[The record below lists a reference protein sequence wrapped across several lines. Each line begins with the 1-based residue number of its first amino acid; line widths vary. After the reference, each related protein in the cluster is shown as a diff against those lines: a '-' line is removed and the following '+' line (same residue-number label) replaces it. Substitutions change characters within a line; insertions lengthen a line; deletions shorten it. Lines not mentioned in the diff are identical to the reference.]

1 MRDNTI
7 QMRSPLISTQRPL
20 LVCLSHLRWN
30 FVFQRPQ
37 QLLSRAAK
45 YYQVIYIEEPI
56 FESRTEPTARI
67 EAPLPSV
74 RVVTPVLPSTASP
87 SQTVEYQR
95 KLVDELIAGTPH
107 DRLVMWYYTPM
118 ALTFSDHVISNVCV
132 YDCMDELS
140 AFRYAPPELRELEKL
155 LFRRADIVFTGGQS
169 LYEAKRNLHH
179 AIYPFPSSI
188 DTVHFHQARQ
198 ECEEP
203 ADQAT
208 IPGPRVGYFG
218 VIDERLD
225 IELVTVASRAMPD
238 VQFVMLGP
246 VVKVDPLSLPQAAN
260 LHWLGSKSYS
270 ELPAYLA
277 HWDVGWMP
285 FALNEATRYISPTKT
300 PEFLAAGLPVVSTAI
315 VDVVRTYAAAG
326 LVDIADEEDI
336 EAKLRAALAR
346 PRHSLLRGIDEYLSD
361 MSWDK
366 TWSAMAD
373 HVARAAAMKSIV
385 PLRKGA

>member
-1 MRDNTI
+1 MSDNTI
-7 QMRSPLISTQRPL
+7 QMRSPLISTKRPL
-20 LVCLSHLRWN
+20 LICLSHLRWN

-45 YYQVIYIEEPI
+45 HYQVIYIEEPI
-56 FESRTEPTARI
+56 LESRTEPTARI

-74 RVVTPVLPSTASP
+74 RVVTPVLPATASP

-95 KLVDELIAGTPH
+95 KLVDELILGTPH

-198 ECEEP
+198 KRDEP

-225 IELVTVASRAMPD
+225 IELVRFASRTMPD

-246 VVKVDPLSLPQAAN
+246 VVKVDPLSLPQADN

-270 ELPAYLA
+270 ELPAT
-277 HWDVGWMP
+277 WRTGMP
-285 FALNEATRYISPTKT
+285 
-300 PEFLAAGLPVVSTAI
+300 
-315 VDVVRTYAAAG
+315 D
-326 LVDIADEEDI
+326 
-336 EAKLRAALAR
+336 
-346 PRHSLLRGIDEYLSD
+346 
-361 MSWDK
+361 
-366 TWSAMAD
+366 
-373 HVARAAAMKSIV
+373 
-385 PLRKGA
+385 